1 MSPLKD
7 SKPKNM
13 KKLLLILLLM
23 IIATPIISAQ
33 SDEKIKGDR
42 NVTIKQTFI
51 DNFHSI
57 IIDGDF
63 SIEAVYNSKPSVSI
77 EADSNLHDVIQFKVV
92 DGVLTFV
99 ETVKISSKKKLN
111 ITVNYG
117 EGLHTIETR
126 GDSEIRSLTSM
137 ELGDVTLITADNS
150 RAYLN
155 INAKKFD
162 YKSSGKSKTRLNLNA
177 ENTKIEL
184 SDNSKL
190 DALINSK
197 IANFDLYLRSDAVIE
212 GSANSSVFRLDN
224 STNFNG
230 AKFDVKTV
238 DATLEDTSDLTISAT
253 ESITIAA
260 SGDSEIYLFGN
271 PAITITKFEDTAK
284 LQKKKR

>member
-1 MSPLKD
+1 
-7 SKPKNM
+7 
-13 KKLLLILLLM
+13 M
-23 IIATPIISAQ
+23 IVATPIVTAQ
-33 SDEKIKGDR
+33 EKIKGDR
-42 NVTIKQTFI
+42 NVTIKQTYI
-51 DNFHSI
+51 DDFHSI
-57 IIDGDF
+57 VVDGDF
-63 SIEAVYNSKPSVSI
+63 SIEIVYNSKPSVNV
-77 EADSNLHDVIQFKVV
+77 EADDNLHEVIQFNVV

-99 ETVKISSKKKLN
+99 ETLRITSKKKLN

-117 EGLHTIETR
+117 DGLHTIETR
-126 GDSEIRSLTSM
+126 GDGEIRSLTSM

-155 INAKKFD
+155 INAKTIN
-162 YKSSGKSKTRLNLNA
+162 YKASGKSKTRLNLTA
-177 ENTKIEL
+177 DTTKIEL

-197 IANFDLYLRSDAVIE
+197 IADFDLYQRSDAVIE
-212 GSANSSVFRLDN
+212 GTVGNSTIRLDN

-230 AKFDVKTV
+230 SKFDVKTV
-238 DATLEDTSDLTISAT
+238 DVSLEDSSDLTIAAT

-260 SGDSEIYLFGN
+260 AGNSEIYLFGS